1 MTIGDKNPQRFEKGQ
16 RLTAAAL
23 NSLSDSVLSIIRKLY
38 GAQIARPLNV
48 SGILNSELVSATSF
62 ASSPATA
69 TMAVWQKDTSGNMV
83 DSGRDIT
90 VVNRM
95 LKISLPSGTPAQ
107 AEWIDGEWR
116 VYAADCA

>member
-1 MTIGDKNPQRFEKGQ
+1 MTQGDKKPPRFKAGDK
-16 RLTAAAL
+16 LSASAL

-69 TMAVWQKDTSGNMV
+69 TMAIWQKDTSGNMV
-83 DSGRDIT
+83 DSGRDVT